1 MIGLMSV
8 VMKRRDLLIRLG
20 LLAGGLG
27 GAWWARDHL
36 LWPAPRVAFTGE
48 AESTGWTPYVAP
60 AATPTVRVRL
70 AGREVAAL
78 VDSGAQYSVID
89 RALVAS
95 LTAAG
100 ADLPVFE
107 IPMVA
112 FGVGGQPQVGRGVT
126 LDVGIGPLRL
136 NRLRAAVLDLGP
148 LASPDG
154 LGTPL
159 ILGQDVLRLL
169 TLDLDTER
177 RRLRLSRSH
186 AHSPAADLH
195 ALETRLKS
203 GALSLAVEVE
213 GRSLEAVIDTG
224 ASALLSLSQEAAT
237 EAGLLDGR
245 PARPGTS
252 IVLGGAIASTVVEA
266 ADISIGGTVHRAA
279 QVPIYADV
287 RLPGFPRALV
297 GMGAFEGRRMRLDL
311 GAGALSVSRLLE
323 VTVA

>member
-1 MIGLMSV
+1 MSV
-8 VMKRRDLLIRLG
+8 AMKRRDLLIRLG

-27 GAWWARDHL
+27 AAWWVRDHL
-36 LWPAPRVAFTGE
+36 LWPAPGIAFAGE
-48 AESTGWTPYVAP
+48 VESTGWTPYVAR
-60 AATPTVRVRL
+60 ASTPTVRVRL

-148 LASPDG
+148 LASPEG

-195 ALETRLKS
+195 ALETRLKG

-224 ASALLSLSQEAAT
+224 ASALLSLSQDAAA

-297 GMGAFEGRRMRLDL
+297 GMGAFEGRRVRLDL
-311 GAGALSVSRLLE
+311 GAGDLSVSRALE

>member
-1 MIGLMSV
+1 MSV
-8 VMKRRDLLIRLG
+8 AMKRRDLLIRLG

-27 GAWWARDHL
+27 GAWWVRDHL
-36 LWPAPRVAFTGE
+36 LWPAPGLDYADGAGT
-48 AESTGWTPYVAP
+48 TGWLPYVAH
-60 AATPTVRVRL
+60 ASTPTVAVRV

-78 VDSGAQYSVID
+78 IDSGAQYSVID

-95 LTAAG
+95 LTDAG

-126 LDVGIGPLRL
+126 LDVGVGTLRL
-136 NRLRAAVLDLGP
+136 KRLRTAVLNLGP
-148 LASPDG
+148 LASPEG
-154 LGTPL
+154 LGAPL

-186 AHSPAADLH
+186 AHAPAADLH
-195 ALETRLKS
+195 ALETRLMG
-203 GALSLAVEVE
+203 GALSLMVEVE
-213 GRSLEAVIDTG
+213 GRPLEAVIDTG

-245 PARPGTS
+245 PARPGSS

-266 ADISIGGTVHRAA
+266 ANITIGGTVHRAA

-297 GMGAFEGRRMRLDL
+297 GMGAFEGRRVRLDL
-311 GAGALSVSRLLE
+311 GAGDLSVSRLLE
-323 VTVA
+323 VTVV